1 MAAERNMLTI
11 SPEELL
17 LILRKKYLVEI
28 PDSIETPEQMQ
39 AAGNLLGVCTS
50 NYIYLENMRLAANLA
65 KRRMKRE
72 GKPKDEVEDA
82 LCREEIFKTYSE
94 ISENTYKTLSRMIT
108 TRQQAL
114 LELRMTDGIPAYG
127 NSQNGQQRPP
137 RS

>member
-1 MAAERNMLTI
+1 MASERNMLTI

-39 AAGNLLGVCTS
+39 
-50 NYIYLENMRLAANLA
+50 
-65 KRRMKRE
+65 